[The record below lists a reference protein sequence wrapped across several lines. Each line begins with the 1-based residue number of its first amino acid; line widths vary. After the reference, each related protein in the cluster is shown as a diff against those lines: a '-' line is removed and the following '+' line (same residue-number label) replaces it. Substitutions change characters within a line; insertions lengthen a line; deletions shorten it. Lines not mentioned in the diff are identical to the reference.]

1 MYRDSKNSENSMW
14 MEMDLKVRKLISDL
28 VEPSLARL
36 RTAEAIQTKVQSSH
50 RGLKERIRNTEAK
63 IDSIIPK
70 IPSIDPINKR
80 IAEQSIRITGI
91 ELDSKSQA
99 DNMINE
105 IEAFASKFGNL
116 ASQINSLYNQNE
128 IIRRDIKSNSN
139 NSTQLKGFFEEKMIE
154 IKNEMNEP
162 HLKQAE
168 TNILLQT
175 QIGQLE
181 RNLEFI
187 SNEISS
193 LDLVNKTNERK
204 INRCIFN
211 FKAEF
216 SSFEAENKKILQE
229 IEYVKHENFELMEKV
244 NQKIKKLKNDFMDKI
259 LEMNQI
265 IQNEQEK
272 NIDKIL
278 DYVLIE
284 PRYKKKLMDFKR
296 QKSLI
301 DKANPIETLPKVIIE
316 EQKENNGSDGTN
328 LS

>member
-139 NSTQLKGFFEEKMIE
+139 NSTQLK
-154 IKNEMNEP
+154 P

-278 DYVLIE
+278 V
-284 PRYKKKLMDFKR
+284 
-296 QKSLI
+296 
-301 DKANPIETLPKVIIE
+301 
-316 EQKENNGSDGTN
+316 
-328 LS
+328 